1 MHTRTRPVKM
11 AGTLQRRCA
20 NCHCVVST
28 GAIFGV
34 WFFTVKQGIGLR
46 FHDMPTRLPFDQL
59 LVPVRQISARITA
72 ARLAGYSSGLVFLP
86 LAPSEAD
93 WRALPHGAVLRGL
106 FANKV
111 RKAGDCFHL
120 RVGARAQTLLIVAC
134 LADEAGTFERLQA
147 AGKLARSALD
157 GEPQS
162 LLLWQQGC
170 PEEAANATLSAT
182 IAALE
187 AAAFRFASFKSK
199 PKRRMH
205 LARIDIA
212 PGRKLPELDLTLAT
226 SAGNNLARWLTALP
240 PNTLDARG
248 YRRFLQELA
257 RRLKLG
263 FKFYGETDLKRL
275 GAGAFLAVARGN
287 GTRDAGIAHLSY
299 RPRGAASRGSRTGAV
314 SRGSRT
320 GAALSLVG
328 KGVCFDTGGT
338 NLKPHKSMLDMHT
351 DMEGS
356 AVAVGS
362 LYALHALRSPLAVDC
377 WLAITENRIGPLAYK
392 PQDVVRAF
400 NGTTIQVIHTD
411 AEGRMILADALG
423 LAAARKPRAIID
435 YATLTGACVY
445 ALTERYSGAFTN
457 RPEARDLIES
467 AGSSSG
473 ERVWCFPMD
482 ADFDTDLE
490 SGVADIMQCAADGKG
505 DHILAAR
512 FLSRFVPKEIAWL
525 HLDLAAGSRH
535 GGLGHIATEITGF
548 GVRYTL
554 DLLRRGWPPAR

>member
-1 MHTRTRPVKM
+1 
-11 AGTLQRRCA
+11 
-20 NCHCVVST
+20 
-28 GAIFGV
+28 
-34 WFFTVKQGIGLR
+34 
-46 FHDMPTRLPFDQL
+46 MPTRLPFDQL
-59 LVPVRQISARITA
+59 LVPVRQIGARITA
-72 ARLAGYSSGLVFLP
+72 SLLARHSSALVFLP
-86 LAPSEAD
+86 LTPTEAD
-93 WRALPHGAVLRGL
+93 FRALPHGAVLRGL
-106 FANKV
+106 YARKV

-120 RVGARAQTLLIVAC
+120 RVGAQAQTLLIVAC

-170 PEEAANATLSAT
+170 PAGPANASLSAA
-182 IAALE
+182 IAALQ

-199 PKRRMH
+199 PKPRER

-212 PGRKLPELDLTLAT
+212 SGGKLPDLDLTLAT

-248 YRRFLQELA
+248 YRRMLHELS
-257 RRLKLG
+257 RHLKIG
-263 FKFYGETDLKRL
+263 FKFFGERELKRL

-287 GTRDAGIAHLSY
+287 ATRDAGIVRLTY
-299 RPRGAASRGSRTGAV
+299 RPGSAASRGTAAPAV
-314 SRGSRT
+314 
-320 GAALSLVG
+320 SLVG
-328 KGVCFDTGGT
+328 KGICFDTGGT
-338 NLKPHKSMLDMHT
+338 NLKPHKSMLDMHI

-392 PQDVVRAF
+392 PQDVVRAH

-411 AEGRMILADALG
+411 AEGRMVLADALS

-457 RPEARDLIES
+457 RPEARALIES

-482 ADFDTDLE
+482 ADYDTDLE
-490 SGVADIMQCAADGKG
+490 STVADVLQCAADGKG

-512 FLSRFVPKEIAWL
+512 FLNRFVPKEIAWL

-535 GGLGHIATEITGF
+535 GGLAHIATEITGF

-554 DLLRRGWPPAR
+554 DLLRRGWPPPAASAATRVTASAATHVRK

>member
-1 MHTRTRPVKM
+1 
-11 AGTLQRRCA
+11 
-20 NCHCVVST
+20 
-28 GAIFGV
+28 
-34 WFFTVKQGIGLR
+34 
-46 FHDMPTRLPFDQL
+46 MPTRLALDQL
-59 LVPVRQISARITA
+59 LVPVRQIGARVTA
-72 ARLAGYSSGLVFLP
+72 SRLAGYSSALVFLP
-86 LAPSEAD
+86 LAPTDAD
-93 WRALPHGAVLRGL
+93 WKLLPHGAVLRGL
-106 FANKV
+106 YANKV
-111 RKAGDCFHL
+111 HKAGDCFHL
-120 RVGARAQTLLIVAC
+120 RVGTRAQTLLIVAC
-134 LADEAGTFERLQA
+134 LAEEASTFERLQA

-170 PEEAANATLSAT
+170 APNDANATLNAT

-199 PKRRMH
+199 PKPRAR
-205 LARIDIA
+205 LARIDVA
-212 PGRKLPELDLTLAT
+212 SGRKLPDLDLTLAT
-226 SAGNNLARWLTALP
+226 AAGNNLARWLTALP
-240 PNTLDARG
+240 PNTLDSRG
-248 YRRFLQELA
+248 YRRYLQELA
-257 RRLKLG
+257 RRLNLG
-263 FKFYGETDLKRL
+263 FKFYGETELKRL
-275 GAGAFLAVARGN
+275 GAGAFLAVSRGN
-287 GTRDAGIAHLSY
+287 GTRDAGIARLTY
-299 RPRGAASRGSRTGAV
+299 RPRRAERRGASPRGTAGP
-314 SRGSRT
+314 
-320 GAALSLVG
+320 ALSLVG

-362 LYALHALRSPLAVDC
+362 LYAMHAMRSPTPVDC

-392 PQDVVRAF
+392 PQDVVRAH

-411 AEGRMILADALG
+411 AEGRMVLADALS
-423 LAAARKPRAIID
+423 LAASAKPGAIID

-467 AGSSSG
+467 AGTTSG

-490 SGVADIMQCAADGKG
+490 STVADVLQCATDGKG

-512 FLSRFVPKEIAWL
+512 FLSRFVPKEIPWL

-535 GGLGHIATEITGF
+535 GGLAHIATEITGF

-554 DLLRRGWPPAR
+554 DLVRRGWPPAPDAKRVASRTVTRKAQRFGKGQ